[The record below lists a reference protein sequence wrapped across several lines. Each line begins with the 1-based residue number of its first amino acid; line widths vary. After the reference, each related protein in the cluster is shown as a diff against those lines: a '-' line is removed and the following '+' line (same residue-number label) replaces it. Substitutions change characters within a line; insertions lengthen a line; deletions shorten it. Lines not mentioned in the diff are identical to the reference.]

1 MAYEGDAFIS
11 YAHID
16 NRALSDDETGWV
28 DDFERILENRLA
40 IHLGRDVNVW
50 RDPELHGNEDFP
62 KKLSDQLRSVATL
75 VSIVSP
81 GYLNSAWGRRE
92 LEEFV
97 RAAGDSG
104 GLQVGDKARVFK
116 VLKTLV
122 PLEEHPPEL
131 QPFLGYEFYRVDET
145 GRVREFSEIF
155 GEEAKRDFLLKLEDL
170 ARDLSAL
177 LKLLKGATA
186 PVVPPKG
193 TIFIAE
199 TTSELKNYRD
209 ALKRT
214 LTPEGYA
221 VLPSRS
227 MPMTKDQIDAAVR
240 DDLAACC
247 MSIHIFGSTFGL
259 VPEATDSSVPEI
271 QHELA
276 GARGAQ
282 GGFSRLVWIPSG
294 LTVTDPRQRQLLD
307 QLRSDEQMGADT
319 EVLEMPFEDL
329 LTYVAE
335 KLKPA
340 KRSAAPPPPPT
351 KVRRVYLIYDQRDQA
366 AAKAWD
372 DLLFQSFEVISPL
385 FDGDEREVREA
396 HEDALRTCDGV
407 VVLYGSGNDFW
418 LRRKLTDLEKSPG
431 IGRTQPA
438 PEVCICLIAPRTPK
452 KEQYRTHLARVVPQ
466 WDGCEAVGLEPF
478 IESLKLRGRE
488 SAA

>member
-16 NRALSDDETGWV
+16 NRALSDDERGWV

-40 IHLGRDVNVW
+40 THLGRDVNVW

-81 GYLNSAWGRRE
+81 GYLNSAWSRRE
-92 LEEFV
+92 LEEFC
-97 RAAGDSG
+97 RAAEDSG

-155 GEEAKRDFLLKLEDL
+155 GGEAKRDFLLKLEDL

-177 LKLLKGATA
+177 LKLLKGTTA
-186 PVVPPKG
+186 PVAPPKG

-199 TTSELKNYRD
+199 TTSELKTYRD
-209 ALKRT
+209 ALKRA

-227 MPMTKDQIDAAVR
+227 MPMTKEQIEAAVR
-240 DDLAACC
+240 DDLAGCC

-259 VPEATDSSVPEI
+259 VPEGTDSSVPEI
-271 QHELA
+271 QHGLA
-276 GARGAQ
+276 GERAAQ
-282 GGFSRLVWIPSG
+282 GQFSRLVWIPSG
-294 LTVTDPRQRQLLD
+294 LTVTDPRQRELLE

-319 EVLEMPFEDL
+319 DVLEMPFEDL
-329 LTYVAE
+329 LTRVAE
-335 KLKPA
+335 KLKPV
-340 KRSAAPPPPPT
+340 KRTPPPPPT
-351 KVRRVYLIYDQRDQA
+351 TTEVRRVYLIYDQRDQA

-372 DLLFQSFEVISPL
+372 DLLFQSFEVISPT

-407 VVLYGSGNDFW
+407 VVLFGSGNDFW
-418 LRRKLTDLEKSPG
+418 LRRKLTDVEKSPG

-452 KEQYRTHLARVVPQ
+452 KERSRTHLARVVPQ
-466 WDGCEAVGLEPF
+466 WDGCEAAGLEPF
-478 IESLKLRGRE
+478 VESLKVRGRE

>member
-155 GEEAKRDFLLKLEDL
+155 GKRPSATSCSSSKTWPVI
-170 ARDLSAL
+170 SAL
-177 LKLLKGATA
+177 
-186 PVVPPKG
+186 
-193 TIFIAE
+193 
-199 TTSELKNYRD
+199 
-209 ALKRT
+209 
-214 LTPEGYA
+214 
-221 VLPSRS
+221 
-227 MPMTKDQIDAAVR
+227 
-240 DDLAACC
+240 C
-247 MSIHIFGSTFGL
+247 
-259 VPEATDSSVPEI
+259 SS
-271 QHELA
+271 
-276 GARGAQ
+276 
-282 GGFSRLVWIPSG
+282 
-294 LTVTDPRQRQLLD
+294 
-307 QLRSDEQMGADT
+307 
-319 EVLEMPFEDL
+319 
-329 LTYVAE
+329 
-335 KLKPA
+335 
-340 KRSAAPPPPPT
+340 
-351 KVRRVYLIYDQRDQA
+351 
-366 AAKAWD
+366 
-372 DLLFQSFEVISPL
+372 
-385 FDGDEREVREA
+385 
-396 HEDALRTCDGV
+396 C
-407 VVLYGSGNDFW
+407 
-418 LRRKLTDLEKSPG
+418 
-431 IGRTQPA
+431 
-438 PEVCICLIAPRTPK
+438 
-452 KEQYRTHLARVVPQ
+452 
-466 WDGCEAVGLEPF
+466 
-478 IESLKLRGRE
+478 
-488 SAA
+488 